1 MKAEWVYE
9 RSCGRSLRLSHNPI
23 GAAWSHPLLSTV
35 GRIKEAIQERLIQ
48 TLTHSSKRRAE
59 LRMGHTMRNL
69 TEMGLLK
76 NRSVFICRPTPE
88 EAMKWGESLD
98 KLLIHK
104 CKTYSL
110 YVISFPHVYNELVI
124 LDVFDEFHWLGLNP
138 QGWWLHCC
146 SVLSMHVFSRLPALS
161 HWMNGLLNMVN
172 GSHSNPRWIES
183 YIRMESE
190 KDHRL
195 KHSDKIPPSI
205 SWFLIKFTHFVT
217 LKVLVMQLDPEIWGR
232 RCLFPQRLFPSYENL
247 RASTCCYQQALMRT
261 ERWLHALGRGHT
273 SFYFNTGRL

>member
-1 MKAEWVYE
+1 MLKLQTVGAEFRQTMKAEWVYE

-110 YVISFPHVYNELVI
+110 YVISFPHVYMNLLYWMYLMNSI
-124 LDVFDEFHWLGLNP
+124 GL
-138 QGWWLHCC
+138 
-146 SVLSMHVFSRLPALS
+146 A
-161 HWMNGLLNMVN
+161 
-172 GSHSNPRWIES
+172 WI
-183 YIRMESE
+183 
-190 KDHRL
+190 HR
-195 KHSDKIPPSI
+195 DDDCI
-205 SWFLIKFTHFVT
+205 VA
-217 LKVLVMQLDPEIWGR
+217 V
-232 RCLFPQRLFPSYENL
+232 C
-247 RASTCCYQQALMRT
+247 
-261 ERWLHALGRGHT
+261 
-273 SFYFNTGRL
+273 